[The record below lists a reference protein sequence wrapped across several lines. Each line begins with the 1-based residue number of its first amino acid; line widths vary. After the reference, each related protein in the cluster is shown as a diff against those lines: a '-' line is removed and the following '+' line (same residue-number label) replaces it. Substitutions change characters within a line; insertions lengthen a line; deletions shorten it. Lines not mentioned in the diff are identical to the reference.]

1 MENKTICT
9 SPDMVKL
16 SDVISILTS
25 DSKYYKSEKEM
36 ASIIRQVNC
45 LTKYDLHPIPDTI
58 NNTTINI
65 VADKTKVKELVSKIK
80 ENV

>member
-1 MENKTICT
+1 MENKTFT

-25 DSKYYKSEKEM
+25 DSRYYKSEKEM
-36 ASIIRQVNC
+36 ASIIRQINC
-45 LTKYDLHPIPDTI
+45 LKKYDLHPVSDTI

-65 VADKTKVKELVSKIK
+65 VADKAKVKELVSKIK